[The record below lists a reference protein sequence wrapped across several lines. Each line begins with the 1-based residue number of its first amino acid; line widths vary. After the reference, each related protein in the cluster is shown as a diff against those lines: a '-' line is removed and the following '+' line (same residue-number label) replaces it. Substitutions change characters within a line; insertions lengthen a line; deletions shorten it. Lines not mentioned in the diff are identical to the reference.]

1 MAFSAEDAVD
11 QKWIHGTRLD
21 KQTHHWILESV
32 SLWRIYKGLAF
43 MDNVCKREWRSFLP
57 EIILECHFTDHCFSE
72 ASVTPQSQCHCSEA
86 QVWPLQVSS
95 HFIKEIL
102 CCCSF
107 SRCEDVA
114 RVMVAP
120 HDTVR
125 ISGES
130 SDPWGNPE
138 QGPELLLVGKLLR
151 ASQRMI
157 NLLARREKSLDPWCR
172 DGIRRNYDLTSE

>member
-1 MAFSAEDAVD
+1 MAFSAEDAID

-21 KQTHHWILESV
+21 KQTHHWIFGSV
-32 SLWRIYKGLAF
+32 SLQRTYKGLAF
-43 MDNVCKREWRSFLP
+43 MDDVYKRALKSFFS
-57 EIILECHFTDHCFSE
+57 EIILGCHFTDCCFSE
-72 ASVTPQSQCHCSEA
+72 ASVTPQSQCHCLEA
-86 QVWPLQVSS
+86 QVWPLQVLS

-102 CCCSF
+102 FCCSF
-107 SRCEDVA
+107 SRCEDLA

-125 ISGES
+125 ISRGS

-138 QGPELLLVGKLLR
+138 QGPELLPVGKLLR